1 MSYKETILAL
11 LPPVSYN
18 RTGQNIRNDAMV
30 TGTCL
35 DNIQYGAT
43 RCLKVIDPRTAGN
56 YLFDWE
62 RLYGLDGSGKS
73 TQQRIRAVLAKLNE
87 TGGLSIPYFINLA
100 ATLGY
105 IITIT
110 EPQPFRAGVNRCSD
124 RLANEGVMW
133 VWWVNVQNANNT
145 VNYFRAG
152 ISGAGDRLSDYG
164 DDVIESV
171 FNDLKPAFTAVR
183 FTYQKVKNVSD

>member
-35 DNIQYGAT
+35 DNIQDGAT

-62 RLYGLDGSGKS
+62 RLYGLDGNGKS

-124 RLANEGVMW
+124 RLANEGVRW